1 MTRYHY
7 IKKCMYLQY
16 RLLMLPNTIHSLYGH
31 YDTSYAKWNS
41 MVPHPPFASGS
52 HTYQEEWNSIC
63 EFMRD
68 FDERLEDLK

>member
-41 MVPHPPFASGS
+41 LVLYPPFENGAK
-52 HTYQEEWNSIC
+52 TYQEAWDRTCEAMRSI
-63 EFMRD
+63 D
-68 FDERLEDLK
+68 GLEDLK

>member
-41 MVPHPPFASGS
+41 MVPPPPFHRWCTDLSGGVGR
-52 HTYQEEWNSIC
+52 Y
-63 EFMRD
+63 
-68 FDERLEDLK
+68 L